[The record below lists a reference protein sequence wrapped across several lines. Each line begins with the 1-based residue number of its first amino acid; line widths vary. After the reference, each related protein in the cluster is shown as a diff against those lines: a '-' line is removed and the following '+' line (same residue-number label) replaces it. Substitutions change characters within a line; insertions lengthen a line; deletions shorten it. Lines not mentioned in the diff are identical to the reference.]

1 MTQIHHSYWFGQS
14 KKYFKLLQE
23 GRELYN
29 CIEIYIHKHIRS
41 SSNYEGITRIE
52 IKRKTD
58 LIQVKIHMGFP
69 ALLVESCRRAI
80 EQLKVDVHNLI
91 HFGDSKLHMILIE
104 VPKPYGELSILAINF
119 TKIILLLIRASQSL
133 DVIRELL
140 TNGGSLLHFV
150 IVLIQ

>member
-1 MTQIHHSYWFGQS
+1 
-14 KKYFKLLQE
+14 
-23 GRELYN
+23 
-29 CIEIYIHKHIRS
+29 
-41 SSNYEGITRIE
+41 
-52 IKRKTD
+52 
-58 LIQVKIHMGFP
+58 MGFP